1 MVVSFSEYG
10 SPNMSIVDEMGK
22 LGVLSMVVTEA
33 DTHGEGMSSGS
44 AGVTGKGLGNT
55 IGEIGGV
62 NTRGSLR
69 TESDIGT
76 KADGAGDEDIPE
88 STDERR
94 PMNSAGG
101 SAVGGDTGSAET
113 SDDDRFASSK
123 VDSAWN
129 MAGGSG
135 AMVVPESISR
145 MSKGEGGGKARTP
158 YGAAA

>member
-10 SPNMSIVDEMGK
+10 GPNMSIVDEMGK
-22 LGVLSMVVTEA
+22 LGVPSMVVTEA
-33 DTHGEGMSSGS
+33 DIHGEGMPSGS
-44 AGVTGKGLGNT
+44 EGVTGKRLGDT
-55 IGEIGGV
+55 IGEVGGV
-62 NTRGSLR
+62 KTSGSLR

-76 KADGAGDEDIPE
+76 KADGAGDEDNPE

-101 SAVGGDTGSAET
+101 SAVAGETGSAET
-113 SDDDRFASSK
+113 SDDDKFATSE

-135 AMVVPESISR
+135 ATVVPDSISR
-145 MSKGEGGGKARTP
+145 MSKGESGGKARTP
-158 YGAAA
+158 FGAAA